1 MMLTTSKLLFS
12 AIFLTAVSSSAVHA
26 QKVVDPST
34 VAPEFREAAEKR
46 RAEQL
51 KQILCNKA
59 ARDQKIAPRDVL
71 KFVTDC
77 FDKPD
82 DKPTDISASR
92 PTAPDAAS
100 ATPK

>member
-1 MMLTTSKLLFS
+1 MRTSFAPVTVRFFAALLTLAL
-12 AIFLTAVSSSAVHA
+12 SSVVVHA

-51 KQILCNKA
+51 KQIACNKA
-59 ARDQKIAPRDVL
+59 AHDQKIAPRDVL
-71 KFVTDC
+71 KFVSEC

-82 DKPTDISASR
+82 SQASDISSSTR
-92 PTAPDAAS
+92 
-100 ATPK
+100 K